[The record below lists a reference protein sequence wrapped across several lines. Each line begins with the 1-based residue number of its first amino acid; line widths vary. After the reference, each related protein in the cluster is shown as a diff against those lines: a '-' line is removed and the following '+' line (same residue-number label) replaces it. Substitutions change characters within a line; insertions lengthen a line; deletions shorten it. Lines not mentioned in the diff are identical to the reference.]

1 MISAPRGTQDFFG
14 DEAARLSWIEET
26 FRRTA
31 LLAGYSEIR
40 TPLFEEASLFER
52 GVGEGTDIVTKEM
65 YVFEDKGGR
74 KLALRPEGTAPV
86 VRAILEHDL
95 LKTQKQVKLFYAGP
109 MFRYER
115 PQAGRYRQFH
125 QVGVEY
131 VGSPSPVVDM
141 AVILLSVDFLR
152 ELGLSSF
159 TVKVNNVGTFEDRAN
174 YLKDLQEFLRRR
186 TAELDEEDQPKVDRN
201 PFRVLDS
208 KKPKTRDVVKAAP
221 RVAAYLSKESVAHVA
236 RVMDYLKEAAPHL
249 DVTPDPYLVRGL
261 DYYTRTVYEVTSP
274 ELGAQDALLGGG
286 RYDRLFE
293 TFGGPPA
300 PAFGFAAG
308 VERLLLA
315 LRTRAPE
322 RPPILLYFVPL
333 DDEALKESAILTEH
347 LRERGLPAQM
357 DYDVASLKSGL
368 RHANKSGF
376 KFAFLIGPE
385 ELLKGQGI
393 LKRLSDGAQWPVSLN
408 ADAIAEQLKLRQE
421 ATP

>member
-1 MISAPRGTQDFFG
+1 MITAPRGTQDFYG
-14 DEAARLSWIEET
+14 DEAARLSWIEEA

-31 LLAGYSEIR
+31 TLAGYSEIR
-40 TPLFEEASLFER
+40 TPMFEESALFER

-65 YVFEDKGGR
+65 YTFEDKGGR

-95 LKTQKQVKLFYAGP
+95 LKTQKHLRLFYAGP

-131 VGSPSPVVDM
+131 LGSASPVVDM

-152 ELGLSSF
+152 ELGLSKF
-159 TVKVNNVGTFEDRAN
+159 TVRINNVGTFEDRAN
-174 YLKDLQEFLRRR
+174 YVKDLQAFF
-186 TAELDEEDQPKVDRN
+186 AHHVNELDEEDRAKVDRN
-201 PFRVLDS
+201 PFRILDS
-208 KKPKTRDVVKAAP
+208 KKPATRDVVKAAP
-221 RVAAYLSKESVAHVA
+221 RVSAYLSKESVAHIA
-236 RVMDYLKEAAPHL
+236 RVVDYLKEAAPAL
-249 DVTPDPYLVRGL
+249 EVAADPYLVRGL

-286 RYDRLFE
+286 RYNNLIE
-293 TFGGPPA
+293 TFGGPPT

-315 LRTRAPE
+315 LRNRAPE
-322 RPPILLYFVPL
+322 RPPQLLYFVPL
-333 DDEALKESAILTEH
+333 DDEALKEAAILTEH
-347 LRERGLPAQM
+347 LRERGIPAQM
-357 DYDVASLKSGL
+357 DYEVGSLKSGL

-385 ELLKGQGI
+385 ELLRGEGL
-393 LKRLSDGAQWPVSLN
+393 LKRLSDGAQWPVSLK
-408 ADAIAEQLKLRQE
+408 ADAIAEQLKQRQE
-421 ATP
+421 ETS